1 ESGQSLY
8 DQLKAAMATNLD
20 QIFSAGDEIF
30 ALHSTRGAP
39 TLFEGARYNFESVG
53 KIIQKSKVSHRVS
66 DYFSALLAAERILEN
81 SRNANREIF
90 FVSDFQLSGFNGD
103 SAVVR
108 ELRADKDY
116 QLFVVPVRKKRISNL
131 VVSQIKIE
139 NQIIE
144 KGKLFELSAIVKNT
158 GDLELK
164 NKLLQ
169 VFLENDRMGQAT
181 VSLSPGET
189 QTIKFKLVPTK
200 TGIISGFVAIEE
212 DDLLLDNQRFFTLY
226 VPDQIR
232 VALIAREA
240 SDIKFL
246 RLALNPNQQQSTRLL
261 LDFLTPER
269 IDFGALEKYHVVLL
283 SNVRRVEGPLLSEL
297 ENHVRQGKGLM
308 IFMGSDADLRHY
320 NENIN
325 QKFSLPMFTETRGE
339 LGKKDVGLTIGRI
352 DYRHPIFSGVF
363 ESENRQIES
372 PQIYFF
378 VKIKSQPDDERIIE
392 LSSGDPFLIESAAFQ
407 GKALMFTSG
416 IDPDWS
422 DLYVKG
428 LFVPL
433 VNRGVLYLADNTRQQ
448 FTEIFIDDELSA
460 TLSQVESYSD
470 LKVERPDGRSH
481 QVKPVVEKGS
491 LKISHQNTDEPGIY
505 TLFNG
510 KELVTKW
517 AVNFHP
523 LESEL
528 NYIAQTELSN
538 IMGDL
543 RVVDL
548 KTGNMVKDV
557 KLTRHGR
564 ELWKFVLALA
574 LLLLIVEMIL
584 GRESTA
590 EINTAGA
597 EKFD

>member
-1 ESGQSLY
+1 MTFLNSLFLFGLIAGAIPIVIHLLTRQKAKTIKFSSLRFLKKLENEQIKRLKVKQLLLLIIRTLVILLLVFAFARPTLKGRFFSKVGTAAKTSTVVILDNSLSLAVRESGQSLY

-200 TGIISGFVAIEE
+200 TGIISGFVA
-212 DDLLLDNQRFFTLY
+212 
-226 VPDQIR
+226 
-232 VALIAREA
+232 
-240 SDIKFL
+240 
-246 RLALNPNQQQSTRLL
+246 
-261 LDFLTPER
+261 
-269 IDFGALEKYHVVLL
+269 
-283 SNVRRVEGPLLSEL
+283 
-297 ENHVRQGKGLM
+297 
-308 IFMGSDADLRHY
+308 
-320 NENIN
+320 
-325 QKFSLPMFTETRGE
+325 
-339 LGKKDVGLTIGRI
+339 
-352 DYRHPIFSGVF
+352 
-363 ESENRQIES
+363 
-372 PQIYFF
+372 
-378 VKIKSQPDDERIIE
+378 
-392 LSSGDPFLIESAAFQ
+392 
-407 GKALMFTSG
+407 
-416 IDPDWS
+416 
-422 DLYVKG
+422 
-428 LFVPL
+428 
-433 VNRGVLYLADNTRQQ
+433 
-448 FTEIFIDDELSA
+448 
-460 TLSQVESYSD
+460 
-470 LKVERPDGRSH
+470 
-481 QVKPVVEKGS
+481 
-491 LKISHQNTDEPGIY
+491 
-505 TLFNG
+505 
-510 KELVTKW
+510 
-517 AVNFHP
+517 
-523 LESEL
+523 
-528 NYIAQTELSN
+528 
-538 IMGDL
+538 
-543 RVVDL
+543 
-548 KTGNMVKDV
+548 
-557 KLTRHGR
+557 
-564 ELWKFVLALA
+564 
-574 LLLLIVEMIL
+574 
-584 GRESTA
+584 
-590 EINTAGA
+590 
-597 EKFD
+597 